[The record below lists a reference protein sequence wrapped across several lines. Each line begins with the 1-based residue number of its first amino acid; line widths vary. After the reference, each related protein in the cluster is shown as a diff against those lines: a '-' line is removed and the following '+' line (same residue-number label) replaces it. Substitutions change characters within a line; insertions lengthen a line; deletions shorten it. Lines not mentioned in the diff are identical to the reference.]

1 MGSGMMNEAWGKVRR
16 VACTRDQECGVVW
29 RWCKSLYEA
38 NHEWRA
44 EHEPMAEVESEGAIL
59 GAGDPKLK
67 PLIIGE
73 PGTD

>member
-1 MGSGMMNEAWGKVRR
+1 MGQGKESGMYKRWWPGN
-16 VACTRDQECGVVW
+16 VVW

-38 NHEWRA
+38 DYEWRA